1 MKRVRG
7 VFVGVCNRGS
17 NIMRKKFPKT
27 LGFPNIIQFCPGGW
41 SQWYGCISVNSFMCA
56 MKVYNDKTMIN
67 TIFLVVLIKIT
78 WAVFGSG
85 KIWRTMQGKENRE
98 EK

>member
-1 MKRVRG
+1 
-7 VFVGVCNRGS
+7 
-17 NIMRKKFPKT
+17 
-27 LGFPNIIQFCPGGW
+27 
-41 SQWYGCISVNSFMCA
+41 MCA

-85 KIWRTMQGKENRE
+85 KICRKMQGKENRE